1 MHVRTAGPSD
11 AAAMGA
17 LVVRAWQAA
26 YRGLM
31 PDDYVDGLKVCS

>member
-1 MHVRTAGPSD
+1 MHVRTARPTD

-31 PDDYVDGLKVCS
+31 PDDYLDGLTV